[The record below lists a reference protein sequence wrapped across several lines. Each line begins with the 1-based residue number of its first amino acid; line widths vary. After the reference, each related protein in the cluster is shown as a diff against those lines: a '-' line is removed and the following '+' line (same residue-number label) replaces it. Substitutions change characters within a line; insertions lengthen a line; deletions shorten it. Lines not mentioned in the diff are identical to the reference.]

1 MMVFISHQL
10 AQSKSSS
17 VSVRRTETE
26 KQSFG
31 FWLERE
37 AQKSVSLSS
46 DLKKSL
52 HISMAPPLKSEHP
65 VLSTSPVSFH
75 YSERVAKI
83 TPEVLPAV
91 SPQPSETLPGVSSEG
106 TTEHQISGLL
116 LIQPLLPSAEQEQ
129 NLVPGERS
137 ASEAFDSSLNQNDLL
152 WARLA
157 YQALMRQQNPVGFQP
172 NEVPTFPALQF
183 SATDFENNSWA
194 PQSGAE
200 SKVFSFNKGIHFFT
214 PVNHDAAQEF
224 ELSFGNA
231 YSLSVDMP
239 MGSQGLEHL
248 RFFIALLPSVSRQGQ
263 FIARPERVHTVED
276 AQEFN
281 VSEKTDMQLQSAA
294 PAVPEASAPAAPVA
308 HAPAAPAVPEA
319 HAPAAPAVPE
329 APAPATPAGPEA
341 SAPATPA
348 GPEASAPAAPAVPE
362 AHAPAAS
369 VSDAPVREVV
379 LGNARIRMFILGEQ
393 TSRPGFKT
401 SAAET
406 SEKAP
411 VYANLDDF
419 FQALPYAPVQPLK
432 EEPGTRA
439 VAEPQ
444 DQVLAW
450 VVAGVRSSFLNLNL
464 SSGMASGESSQQKSF
479 QGASSSQA
487 ALLFPNFPTREISV
501 PAIEKAEISKLS
513 AFVSEK
519 PWWLEMVSEMM
530 PETSVEA
537 ANVLGLLT
545 ENDSV
550 LPEQDSGLPWEQ
562 VLPSLF
568 QASQPS
574 VLAPKG
580 NEPIHFSSVAAP
592 SPLMVF
598 AASSFDAESP
608 EGTVLSGS
616 SPAIDAASEN
626 SEPGSLKEKP
636 SETLSFVSFVSEF
649 RRPEFSSEKFKAL
662 PKATKISFS
671 SQAGFTPLG
680 NAELEKGV
688 SSAPASF
695 SEVLNNEAGME
706 MGLAKPEIE
715 MKVTSAPK
723 PQLPESLQKVES
735 QGSENSA
742 EKYSGPKQSS
752 PVPLQAMNAQT
763 AIQMINQGVPIQ
775 ISDFPAFVNQ
785 VVQTQNFKTG
795 VLQSIEINLFPQNL
809 GKVSAQFTLN
819 TQSEMVVRLYAPNAV
834 AAKTLETYIQE
845 IQQMIQK
852 SYLVAG
858 QIEVKQGIPPARGS
872 QGSNTS
878 GQSTDLN
885 SRQSLRKGGGRRRRK
900 DDDLSVDVSV

>member
-1 MMVFISHQL
+1 MPVTS
-10 AQSKSSS
+10 
-17 VSVRRTETE
+17 
-26 KQSFG
+26 
-31 FWLERE
+31 
-37 AQKSVSLSS
+37 
-46 DLKKSL
+46 
-52 HISMAPPLKSEHP
+52 AP
-65 VLSTSPVSFH
+65 
-75 YSERVAKI
+75 AA
-83 TPEVLPAV
+83 PAV
-91 SPQPSETLPGVSSEG
+91 PEASAPAAPAGPET
-106 TTEHQISGLL
+106 
-116 LIQPLLPSAEQEQ
+116 SAPAAPAGPET
-129 NLVPGERS
+129 S
-137 ASEAFDSSLNQNDLL
+137 A
-152 WARLA
+152 
-157 YQALMRQQNPVGFQP
+157 P
-172 NEVPTFPALQF
+172 
-183 SATDFENNSWA
+183 
-194 PQSGAE
+194 
-200 SKVFSFNKGIHFFT
+200 
-214 PVNHDAAQEF
+214 
-224 ELSFGNA
+224 
-231 YSLSVDMP
+231 
-239 MGSQGLEHL
+239 
-248 RFFIALLPSVSRQGQ
+248 
-263 FIARPERVHTVED
+263 
-276 AQEFN
+276 
-281 VSEKTDMQLQSAA
+281 AA